1 MVWGVRQPQEP
12 GRRVGWCVLRA
23 VRGSIAPGLA
33 LLALGCRG
41 FAIQTHQPCCATPAS
56 FPPRA
61 HQGPFPMAG
70 GVSAG
75 EGSPAV
81 GAGGGRLLQA
91 DGWTAGPLADLPE
104 QAQ

>member
-1 MVWGVRQPQEP
+1 
-12 GRRVGWCVLRA
+12 
-23 VRGSIAPGLA
+23 
-33 LLALGCRG
+33 
-41 FAIQTHQPCCATPAS
+41 
-56 FPPRA
+56 
-61 HQGPFPMAG
+61 MAG

-91 DGWTAGPLADLPE
+91 DGRTAGPLADLPE